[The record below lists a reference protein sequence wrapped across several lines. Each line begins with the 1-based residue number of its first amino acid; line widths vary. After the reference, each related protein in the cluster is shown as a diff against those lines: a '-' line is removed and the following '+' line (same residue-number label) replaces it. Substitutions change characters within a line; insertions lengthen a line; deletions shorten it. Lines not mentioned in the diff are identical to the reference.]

1 MSCTQVSR
9 FFQFTPLREGRRRR
23 AVRKGGHL
31 EISIHAPPRGA
42 TRGRCAVRADDIFQF
57 TPLREG
63 RLFQVF
69 CIPTEEIFQFTPLRE
84 GRRPHLEQLGRHVYF
99 NSRPSARGDPLR
111 FCSLQPLQDF
121 NSRPSARGD
130 SRIAARCKLTLH
142 FNSRPSARGDTYGSQ
157 GRRGLCYFNSRPS
170 ARGDRREVRKPHRG
184 GISIHA
190 PPRGATSACTS
201 GLVFP
206 HLFQFT
212 PLREGRLGQN
222 AGKRRGIYFNSRPS
236 ARGDITADID
246 PDNNEVFQ
254 FTPLREGRRQFV
266 IRWLFVFISIHAP
279 PRGATGGWRR
289 LALVH
294 RRFQFTPLR
303 EGRRMPRGTHPNSL
317 AISIHAPPRGAT
329 PQAPPCRR
337 LARYFNSRPSARGDE
352 DVEGVLQKAKHFNS
366 RPSARGDAAMAD
378 ISAIG
383 KISIHAPPRGATGL
397 PHHVRR
403 AGHISIHAPPRGATG
418 FRRHG
423 GGHGRHFNSRPSA
436 RGDLICIWA
445 FLI

>member
-1 MSCTQVSR
+1 MKKEPDGISIHAPPRGATRTISEGRMLEVISIHAPPR
-9 FFQFTPLREGRRRR
+9 GATLIRLSVLPRRKVFQFTPLREGRRRDRGGCRRPGDFNSRPSARGDVRTWSNWDGTSISIHAPPRGATIPDDVDGSADFISIHAPPRGATPARFSLR
-23 AVRKGGHL
+23 ASCTYFNSRPSARGDGCAFFCVPPAPIFQFTPLREGRRWLPRTGTNPPSISIHAPPRGATATALLPASEVR
-31 EISIHAPPRGA
+31 ISIHAPPRGA

-236 ARGDITADID
+236 ARGDA
-246 PDNNEVFQ
+246 
-254 FTPLREGRRQFV
+254 
-266 IRWLFVFISIHAP
+266 
-279 PRGATGGWRR
+279 
-289 LALVH
+289 
-294 RRFQFTPLR
+294 
-303 EGRRMPRGTHPNSL
+303 SL
-317 AISIHAPPRGAT
+317 
-329 PQAPPCRR
+329 
-337 LARYFNSRPSARGDE
+337 
-352 DVEGVLQKAKHFNS
+352 
-366 RPSARGDAAMAD
+366 
-378 ISAIG
+378 
-383 KISIHAPPRGATGL
+383 
-397 PHHVRR
+397 
-403 AGHISIHAPPRGATG
+403 
-418 FRRHG
+418 
-423 GGHGRHFNSRPSA
+423 
-436 RGDLICIWA
+436 
-445 FLI
+445 

>member
-1 MSCTQVSR
+1 MR
-9 FFQFTPLREGRRRR
+9 
-23 AVRKGGHL
+23 
-31 EISIHAPPRGA
+31 ISIHAPPRGA
-42 TRGRCAVRADDIFQF
+42 TRGRCAVRADD
-57 TPLREG
+57 
-63 RLFQVF
+63 
-69 CIPTEEIFQFTPLRE
+69 IFQFTPLRE

-337 LARYFNSRPSARGDE
+337 LARYFNSRPSARGDYNRCIQRRTNLFQFTPLR
-352 DVEGVLQKAKHFNS
+352 EGRLELIKKAVACLS
-366 RPSARGDAAMAD
+366 
-378 ISAIG
+378 
-383 KISIHAPPRGATGL
+383 ISIHAPPRGATKMWKEYYKKQS
-397 PHHVRR
+397 
-403 AGHISIHAPPRGATG
+403 ISIHAPPRGATRRWRTFPQLARFQFTPLREG
-418 FRRHG
+418 RQVFRITSDARDIFQFTPLRE
-423 GGHGRHFNSRPSA
+423 GRPASA
-436 RGDLICIWA
+436 ATVVAMAAISIHAPPRGA
-445 FLI
+445 T